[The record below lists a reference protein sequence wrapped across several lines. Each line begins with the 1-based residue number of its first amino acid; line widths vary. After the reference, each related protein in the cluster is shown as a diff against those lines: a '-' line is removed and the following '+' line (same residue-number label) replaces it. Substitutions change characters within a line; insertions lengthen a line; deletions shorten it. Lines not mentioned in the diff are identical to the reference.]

1 MIARRYAK
9 ALLEIG
15 IADKQFERY
24 GREVAA
30 FAQAWSG
37 SETLR
42 DALLNP
48 VFPVSQ
54 RIKVVEAVAKRLG
67 AAVGAADLSP
77 NVLRFLKLLVDRKRI
92 SEIVHI
98 SLMLG
103 DLVDELSRRVRATVV
118 SARALSPEARATLE
132 RAIAARTQK
141 QVVLEAKVDP
151 ELIGGVVVKLGDL
164 VFDGTLRGQL
174 DRMRSELLGA
184 PMARPLES

>member
-9 ALLEIG
+9 ALLELG

-30 FAQAWSG
+30 FAQAWTG
-37 SETLR
+37 SEALR

-54 RIKVVEAVAKRLG
+54 RLKVVEAVAGRLG
-67 AAVGAADLSP
+67 AAADAGGLSP
-77 NVLRFLKLLVDRKRI
+77 HVLRFLKLLVERKRI

-98 SLMLG
+98 SMVLA
-103 DLVDELSRRVRATVV
+103 DLVDELARRVRATVH

-141 QVVLEAKVDP
+141 QVALEAKVDP

-184 PMARPLES
+184 PMAPPLES

>member
-30 FAQAWSG
+30 FAQAWTDSAD
-37 SETLR
+37 LR

-54 RIKVVEAVAKRLG
+54 RIKVIEAVSKRLG

-77 NVLRFLKLLVDRKRI
+77 NVVRFLKLLTERARI
-92 SEIVHI
+92 GEIVHI
-98 SLMLG
+98 SVVLG
-103 DLVDELSRRVRATVV
+103 DLVDELSKRVRATVV
-118 SARALSPEARATLE
+118 SARALAPEAKATLE

-141 QVVLEAKVDP
+141 QVVLEARVDP

-174 DRMRSELLGA
+174 DRMRGELLSA